1 MSFFIYIFK
10 STIIYF
16 KFYVASIK
24 MFEGNHIQNSV
35 QETTNKLNNSI
46 VIIDNESR
54 DYVDLTND
62 SLQMVNKNLW

>member
-16 KFYVASIK
+16 KFYFASIK
-24 MFEGNHIQNSV
+24 MFEGTHIQNSV
-35 QETTNKLNNSI
+35 QETTNKPNNSI

-62 SLQMVNKNLW
+62 SLQMVNKSLW